1 MKHTIVMT
9 GASRGIGRVAAEHI
23 LRRSPDAHLLV
34 VARGSSGA
42 QLAAELGAGGH
53 TVSHVSAD
61 LGSLAGVRSAAG
73 EILDRLDRG
82 DLPPLRG
89 FVGNA
94 GMQYTNALTEGPD
107 GFEATFAVNVLAN
120 HLFVRLLQDRFT
132 APSRIVITA
141 SDTHFGDFKHNMGMV
156 PGPAWKSPDVL
167 ARTGAF
173 PKPDTAVGGRT
184 AYSTSKLAAIYLVHE
199 YARRLPAGI
208 DAVAY
213 NPGFVPG
220 TGLARNAGPVSRFAM
235 RRILP
240 VMTLTPF
247 ATGRSAAGRY
257 LADVVLGTTY
267 APTGSYVDRSRAD
280 RSSRESYDPQRE
292 GELWEAAERFT
303 AAHAARAVTFSDD
316 VTSDSPR

>member
-1 MKHTIVMT
+1 MQHTVVMT
-9 GASRGIGRVAAEHI
+9 GASRGIGRIAAEHV
-23 LRRSPDAHLLV
+23 LRRSPGVHLLV
-34 VARGSSGA
+34 VVRGSQGA
-42 QLAAELGAGGH
+42 RLAAELSEGGH
-53 TVSHVSAD
+53 TVSHVPAD
-61 LGSLAGVRSAAG
+61 LGSLESVKSAAA
-73 EILDRLDRG
+73 EIRERLELG

-107 GFEATFAVNVLAN
+107 GLESTFAINVLAN
-120 HLFVRLLQDRFT
+120 HLFVRLLQDRFVT
-132 APSRIVITA
+132 PARIVITA

-167 ARTGAF
+167 ARPGAF
-173 PKPDTAVGGRT
+173 PKPDTAAAGRT

-220 TGLARNAGPVSRFAM
+220 TGLARNAGPVARFAM

-240 VMTLTPF
+240 LMALTPF
-247 ATGRSAAGRY
+247 ATGRGAAGRY
-257 LADVVLGTTY
+257 LADVVLGTTST
-267 APTGSYVDRSRAD
+267 PSGSYVDRARAA
-280 RSSRESYDPQRE
+280 RSSEESYDPRRE
-292 GELWEAAERFT
+292 GELWDAAERFT
-303 AAHAARAVTFSDD
+303 AAYAA
-316 VTSDSPR
+316 

>member
-1 MKHTIVMT
+1 MKHTLVMT

-23 LRRSPDAHLLV
+23 LRQSPDMHLIV

-42 QLAAELGAGGH
+42 QLAAELAMGRHA
-53 TVSHVSAD
+53 VSHVSAD
-61 LGSLAGVRSAAG
+61 LGSLESVRAAAF
-73 EILDRLDRG
+73 EIRDRLDGG

-94 GMQYTNALTEGPD
+94 GIQYTNALTEGPD
-107 GFEATFAVNVLAN
+107 GFESTFTVNVLAN

-132 APSRIVITA
+132 TPTRIVITA

-173 PKPDTAVGGRT
+173 PKPNTAAAGRT
-184 AYSTSKLAAIYLVHE
+184 AYSTSKLAAIYLAHE

-208 DAVAY
+208 DAITY

-220 TGLARNAGPVSRFAM
+220 TGLARNADPVSRFAM

-240 VMTLTPF
+240 VLTRTPF
-247 ATGRSAAGRY
+247 ATSRNAAGRY
-257 LADVVLGTTY
+257 LADIVLGTTQ
-267 APTGSYVDRSRAD
+267 APTGSYVDRDRVD
-280 RSSRESYDPQRE
+280 RSSEESYDPRRE
-292 GELWEAAERFT
+292 GELWDAVERFT
-303 AAHAARAVTFSDD
+303 AE
-316 VTSDSPR
+316 

>member
-9 GASRGIGRVAAEHI
+9 GASRGIGRVAAERL
-23 LRRSPDAHLLV
+23 LRRSPDTHLLV

-53 TVSHVSAD
+53 TVSHVAAD

-73 EILDRLDRG
+73 EIRDRLDRG

-89 FVGNA
+89 FVGND
-94 GMQYTNALTEGPD
+94 GVQYTNALTEGPD
-107 GFEATFAVNVLAN
+107 GYEATFVVNVLAN

-132 APSRIVITA
+132 APARIVITA

-156 PGPAWKSPDVL
+156 PGPAWKSPGVL

-173 PKPDTAVGGRT
+173 PKPDTAAGGRT

-208 DAVAY
+208 DVVAY

-235 RRILP
+235 RRIMP

-247 ATGRSAAGRY
+247 ATSRSAAARY
-257 LADVVLGTTY
+257 LADVVLGSTH
-267 APTGSYVDRSRAD
+267 APTGSYVDRSCAG
-280 RSSRESYDPQRE
+280 RSSQESYDPQRE

-303 AAHAARAVTFSDD
+303 AAYAAGAATF
-316 VTSDSPR
+316 RR

>member
-1 MKHTIVMT
+1 QHTIVMT
-9 GASRGIGRVAAEHI
+9 GASRGIGRVAAEH
-23 LRRSPDAHLLV
+23 LLCRSPDVHLLV

-42 QLAAELGAGGH
+42 QLAAELATGGH

-61 LGSLAGVRSAAG
+61 LCSLPSVRSAATG
-73 EILDRLDRG
+73 IRDRLDKG
-82 DLPPLRG
+82 ELPPLRG

-94 GMQYTNALTEGPD
+94 GTQYTNALTETPE
-107 GFEATFAVNVLAN
+107 GFESTFAVNVLAN
-120 HLFVRLLQDRFT
+120 HLFVRLLQDRFA
-132 APSRIVITA
+132 APARIVITA
-141 SDTHFGDFKHNMGMV
+141 SDTHFGDFRHNMGMV

-173 PKPDTAVGGRT
+173 PEPDTTTAGRT
-184 AYSTSKLAAIYLVHE
+184 AYSTSKLAALYLVHE

-247 ATGRSAAGRY
+247 ATRRSAAGRY
-257 LADVVLGTTY
+257 LADVVLGTTQ
-267 APTGSYVDRSRAD
+267 APTGSYVDRGRAD
-280 RSSRESYDPQRE
+280 RSSQESYDPQRE
-292 GELWEAAERFT
+292 RELWDAAEQLT
-303 AAHAARAVTFSDD
+303 AAYAAGADGLSDD
-316 VTSDSPR
+316 F

>member
-1 MKHTIVMT
+1 MQHTVVMT
-9 GASRGIGRVAAEHI
+9 GASRGIGRIAAEHI
-23 LRRSPDAHLLV
+23 LRRSPNVHLLV
-34 VARGSSGA
+34 VTRGSSGA
-42 QLAAELGAGGH
+42 RLAAELSAGGH

-61 LGSLAGVRSAAG
+61 LGSLGSVQSAAA
-73 EILDRLDRG
+73 EIRERLERG

-94 GMQYTNALTEGPD
+94 GMQYTNALTKGPD
-107 GFEATFAVNVLAN
+107 GFESTFTINVLAN
-120 HLFVRLLQDRFT
+120 HLFVRLLQDRFV
-132 APSRIVITA
+132 APARIVITA

-167 ARTGAF
+167 ARPGAF

-184 AYSTSKLAAIYLVHE
+184 AYSTSKLATIYLVHE

-208 DAVAY
+208 DSVAY

-220 TGLARNAGPVSRFAM
+220 TGLARNAGPISRFAM

-247 ATGRSAAGRY
+247 ATSRHAAGRY
-257 LADVVLGTTY
+257 LADVVLGTTK
-267 APTGSYVDRSRAD
+267 APTGSYVDRTHAA
-280 RSSRESYDPQRE
+280 RSSEESYDPQRE
-292 GELWEAAERFT
+292 GELWDTAERFT
-303 AAHAARAVTFSDD
+303 AAYAA
-316 VTSDSPR
+316 

>member
-1 MKHTIVMT
+1 MQHTIVMT
-9 GASRGIGRVAAEHI
+9 GASRGIGRIAAEHI
-23 LRRSPDAHLLV
+23 LRQSPNVHLLV
-34 VARGSSGA
+34 VTRGSSGTR
-42 QLAAELGAGGH
+42 LAGELSAGGY

-61 LGSLAGVRSAAG
+61 LGSLDSVQSAAA
-73 EILDRLDRG
+73 EIRERLERG

-94 GMQYTNALTEGPD
+94 GMQYTNALTKGPD
-107 GFEATFAVNVLAN
+107 GFESTFAINVLAN
-120 HLFVRLLQDRFT
+120 HLFVRLLQDRFV
-132 APSRIVITA
+132 APARIVITA

-184 AYSTSKLAAIYLVHE
+184 AYSTSKLAVIYLVHE

-235 RRILP
+235 CRILP

-247 ATGRSAAGRY
+247 ATSRNAAGRY
-257 LADVVLGTTY
+257 LADVVLGTTK
-267 APTGSYVDRSRAD
+267 APTGSYVDRTRAA
-280 RSSRESYDPQRE
+280 RSSEESYDPQRE
-292 GELWEAAERFT
+292 GELWDTAERFT
-303 AAHAARAVTFSDD
+303 AAYAA
-316 VTSDSPR
+316 

>member
-1 MKHTIVMT
+1 MNHTIVMT

-23 LRRSPDAHLLV
+23 LRRSPDVHLLV

-42 QLAAELGAGGH
+42 ELATGGH
-53 TVSHVSAD
+53 TVSHISAD
-61 LGSLAGVRSAAG
+61 LGSLESVRAAG
-73 EILDRLDRG
+73 TEIRDRLDRG

-94 GMQYTNALTEGPD
+94 GMQCTNALSEGPD
-107 GFEATFAVNVLAN
+107 GFESTFTVNVLAN
-120 HLFVRLLQDRFT
+120 HLFVRLLQDRFV
-132 APSRIVITA
+132 APARIVITA

-173 PKPDTAVGGRT
+173 PKPDTAAGGRT

-199 YARRLPAGI
+199 YARRLPAGV

-220 TGLARNAGPVSRFAM
+220 TGLARNADPVSRFAM

-240 VMTLTPF
+240 AMTLTPF
-247 ATGRSAAGRY
+247 ATSRDAAGRY
-257 LADVVLGTTY
+257 LADVVLGTTH

-280 RSSRESYDPQRE
+280 RSSEESYDPRRE
-292 GELWEAAERFT
+292 GELWDAAERFT
-303 AAHAARAVTFSDD
+303 AV
-316 VTSDSPR
+316 